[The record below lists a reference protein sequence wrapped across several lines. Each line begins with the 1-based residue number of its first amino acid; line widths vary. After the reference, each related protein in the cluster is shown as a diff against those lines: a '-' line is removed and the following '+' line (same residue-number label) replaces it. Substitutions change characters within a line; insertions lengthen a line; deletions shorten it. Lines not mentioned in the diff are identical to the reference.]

1 MPKFKILLL
10 ILGSGLI
17 TFSACKS
24 KKTTSAQTGENT
36 IGVVSFPLIGTKWV
50 LIELNGQAVSKDQGM
65 NTVPYIE
72 FEEDGIVAADD
83 GCNRLYGPV
92 EISEGN
98 RIHFGMLASSMRACP
113 GQTLEAPFRKMLETV
128 DNYSIQGSF
137 LSLNKAKMA
146 PLARFEAQVDTTGN

>member
-1 MPKFKILLL
+1 MPKFKSHLLV
-10 ILGSGLI
+10 LGVCII

-24 KKTTSAQTGENT
+24 KKTTTSQQGENT
-36 IGVVSFPLIGTKWV
+36 IGVVSYPLIGTHWV
-50 LIELNGQAVSKDQGM
+50 LIELNGKPISKDQGM

-113 GQTLEAPFRKMLETV
+113 GQTLEAPFRKMLETA
-128 DNYSIQGSF
+128 DNFSIQGSF
-137 LSLNKAKMA
+137 LSLNKAKMS

>member
-1 MPKFKILLL
+1 MPKIKTPLF
-10 ILGSGLI
+10 ILGLCVI
-17 TFSACKS
+17 IFSACKT
-24 KKTTSAQTGENT
+24 KKAMTSQQGENT
-36 IGVVSFPLIGTKWV
+36 IGVVSYPLIGTHWV
-50 LIELNGQAVSKDQGM
+50 LIELNGKPISKDQGM
-65 NTVPYIE
+65 NTVPYID

-113 GQTLEAPFRKMLETV
+113 GQTLEAPFRKMLEAA

-137 LSLNKAKMA
+137 LSINKAKMS
-146 PLARFEAQVDTTGN
+146 PLARFEAQVDTTEN